1 MIGFDEPVF
10 AVIVAV
16 EVDPV
21 HGADGE
27 GDFAGGIA
35 GESEA
40 GDHGMFEALAE
51 GGVGAMKVAARKIFF
66 EGRGAY
72 GDAVEFDC
80 CPRRSAGDFESLSD
94 RGSNE
99 AEK

>member
-16 EVDPV
+16 EIDPV
-21 HGADGE
+21 HGPLGE

-35 GESEA
+35 GQREA
-40 GDHGMFEALAE
+40 SDHGMFEALAKR
-51 GGVGAMKVAARKIFF
+51 GVRPMKVAAGKIFL
-66 EGRGAY
+66 EGSGAD
-72 GDAVEFDC
+72 GDAIEFDGC
-80 CPRRSAGDFESLSD
+80 ARRGTGDLQGVGG